1 MFTGII
7 ECIGKIENVT
17 EEKSNVH
24 FKVSSEISNEL
35 KVDQSV
41 AHNGVCLTVV
51 ACGAGTH
58 TVTAVN
64 ETLKRSNLT
73 HLKIGDHIN
82 LERCLKID
90 GRLDGHFVQGH
101 VDTTATCKKII
112 QENGS
117 WKFYFKINEPT
128 NQVLV
133 NKGSITIN
141 GVSLTVVDD
150 DLNNFSIA
158 IIPYTYN
165 NTSFK
170 YVKEND
176 IINIEFDVIG
186 KYIAKLVNNI
196 HTSD

>member
-1 MFTGII
+1 LFTGII
-7 ECIGKIENVT
+7 ECIGKIVSVT
-17 EEKSNVH
+17 KEKSNVH
-24 FKVSSEISNEL
+24 FKISSKISNEL
-35 KVDQSV
+35 KIDQSV

-51 ACGAGTH
+51 SQDADTH
-58 TVTAVN
+58 TVTAIS

-73 HLKIGDHIN
+73 HLKVGDYIN

-101 VDTTATCKKII
+101 VDSTATCKQII
-112 QENGS
+112 EENGS
-117 WKFYFKINEPT
+117 WKFFFKINEPV

-150 DLNNFSIA
+150 DLNNFSVA

-165 NTSFK
+165 NTGFK
-170 YVKEND
+170 YIKEND
-176 IINIEFDVIG
+176 IINIEFDIIG
-186 KYIAKLVNNI
+186 KYIAKLVN
-196 HTSD
+196 